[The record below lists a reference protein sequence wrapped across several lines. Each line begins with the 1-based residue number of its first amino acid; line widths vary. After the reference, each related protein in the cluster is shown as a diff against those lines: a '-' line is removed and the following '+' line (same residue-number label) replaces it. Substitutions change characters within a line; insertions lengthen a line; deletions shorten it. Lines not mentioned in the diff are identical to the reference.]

1 MLKEACVGSYKEG
14 ISAWKQGADRIELC
28 ENLAEGGTT
37 PSYGTVKKLV
47 TDINI
52 PVVVMIRPRGGN
64 YLYSQE
70 EIEIMIEDIRLL
82 KTLNIDGFVMGVLD
96 ANNKIDYPLLTRLL
110 KECRGYKVTFH
121 KAIDEVYDP
130 VVEVTKL
137 ADLGVGRILTSGKEV
152 TALEGK
158 NMLNQMIEKAG
169 SSIEIVVAG
178 RVTDMNIEEVS
189 SIIKANEFHGKLIVG
204 KL

>member
-1 MLKEACVGSYKEG
+1 MLKEVCVGSYKEG
-14 ISAWKQGADRIELC
+14 IAAWKQGADRLELC

-47 TDINI
+47 NDINI

-64 YLYSQE
+64 FVYSEE

-82 KTLNIDGFVMGVLD
+82 KTLNIDGFVLGVLD
-96 ANNKIDYPLLTRLL
+96 IDNKIDYSLLIKLL
-110 KECRGYKVTFH
+110 DECRGYKVTFH
-121 KAIDEVYDP
+121 KAIDEVSDP
-130 VVEVTKL
+130 VNDVEKL
-137 ADLGVGRILTSGKEV
+137 ASLGVSRILTSGKEV
-152 TALEGK
+152 TALDGQFT
-158 NMLNQMIEKAG
+158 LNKMILAAKK
-169 SSIEIVVAG
+169 SIEIVVAG
-178 RVTDMNIEEVS
+178 RVTDKNIDEVS